1 MSRSKKM
8 NVKKLVLA
16 AVFIAIIIVMT
27 AVPYTGYIT
36 YLPGG
41 IAITT
46 LHIPVIIGAVFL
58 GWKYGALLGG
68 VWGLTCVVKAYLNPE
83 AGNIPFQNPLVSVLP
98 RIIVGIVAGLVF
110 ALVAGR
116 YSKKSPEEQAARR
129 RRMAQRDR
137 EILAAGIAALAGTLT
152 NTVLVLTMLHF
163 FGALGTTDI
172 AQVFSTVVKT
182 IVGINGAI
190 ELCAALIIVPALW
203 GALGRTYRERF
214 EGGTKR

>member
-116 YSKKSPEEQAARR
+116 YSNKSPEEQAAR

-137 EILAAGIAALAGTLT
+137 EILAAGAAALAGTLT

-172 AQVFSTVVKT
+172 AQVFSH
-182 IVGINGAI
+182 
-190 ELCAALIIVPALW
+190 C
-203 GALGRTYRERF
+203 R
-214 EGGTKR
+214 

>member
-1 MSRSKKM
+1 MKCEKM

-68 VWGLTCVVKAYLNPE
+68 VWGITCVVKAYLNPE

-110 ALVAGR
+110 ALAAGR
-116 YSKKSPEEQAARR
+116 YSKKSLEEQAAR

-137 EILAAGIAALAGTLT
+137 EILAAGAAALAGTLT

-214 EGGTKR
+214 EGGTRR

>member
-68 VWGLTCVVKAYLNPE
+68 VWGITCVVKAYLNPE

-110 ALVAGR
+110 ALAAGR
-116 YSKKSPEEQAARR
+116 YSKKSLEEQTAR

-137 EILAAGIAALAGTLT
+137 EILAAGVAALAGTLT

-182 IVGINGAI
+182 IVGVNGVI

-214 EGGTKR
+214 EGGTRR

>member
-58 GWKYGALLGG
+58 GWKYGAMLGG
-68 VWGLTCVVKAYLNPE
+68 VWGITCVVKAYLNPE

-110 ALVAGR
+110 ALAAGR
-116 YSKKSPEEQAARR
+116 YSKKSLEEQAAR

-137 EILAAGIAALAGTLT
+137 EILAAGVAALAGTLT

-182 IVGINGAI
+182 IVGVNGVI

-214 EGGTKR
+214 EGGTRR

>member
-1 MSRSKKM
+1 M
-8 NVKKLVLA
+8 NVKKLFLA

-68 VWGLTCVVKAYLNPE
+68 VWGITCVVKAYLNPE

-110 ALVAGR
+110 ALAAGR
-116 YSKKSPEEQAARR
+116 YSKKSLEEQAAR

-137 EILAAGIAALAGTLT
+137 EILAAGVAALAGTLT

-182 IVGINGAI
+182 IVGVNGVI

-214 EGGTKR
+214 EGGTRR

>member
-1 MSRSKKM
+1 M

-68 VWGLTCVVKAYLNPE
+68 VWGITCVVKAYLNPE

-110 ALVAGR
+110 ALAAGR
-116 YSKKSPEEQAARR
+116 YSKKSLEEQAARR
-129 RRMAQRDR
+129 RMVQRDR
-137 EILAAGIAALAGTLT
+137 EILAAGVAALAGTLT

-182 IVGINGAI
+182 IVGVNGVI

-214 EGGTKR
+214 EGGTRR

>member
-1 MSRSKKM
+1 MSKSKRM

-68 VWGLTCVVKAYLNPE
+68 VWGITCVVKAFLNPE

-98 RIIVGIVAGLVF
+98 RIIVGMVAGLVF
-110 ALVAGR
+110 SLVAR
-116 YSKKSPEEQAARR
+116 NTYSGKETLMKYKRGV
-129 RRMAQRDR
+129 
-137 EILAAGIAALAGTLT
+137 LAAVFAALAGTVT
-152 NTVLVLTMLHF
+152 NTVLVLLMLHF

-172 AQVFSTVVKT
+172 AGVFSTIIKT
-182 IVGINGAI
+182 LVGINGAI
-190 ELCAALIIVPALW
+190 ELVAALIIVPALW
-203 GALGRTYRERF
+203 AALGRTYHERF
-214 EGGTKR
+214 EA

>member
-68 VWGLTCVVKAYLNPE
+68 VWGITCVVKAYLNPE

-110 ALVAGR
+110 ALAAGR
-116 YSKKSPEEQAARR
+116 YSKKSLAEQAAR

-137 EILAAGIAALAGTLT
+137 EILAAGVAALAGTLT

-182 IVGINGAI
+182 IVGVNGVI

-214 EGGTKR
+214 EGGTRR

>member
-1 MSRSKKM
+1 M

-68 VWGLTCVVKAYLNPE
+68 VWGITCVVKAYLNPE

-110 ALVAGR
+110 ALAAGR
-116 YSKKSPEEQAARR
+116 YSKKSLEEQAAR

-137 EILAAGIAALAGTLT
+137 EILAAGVAALAGTLT

-163 FGALGTTDI
+163 FGAPGTTDI

-182 IVGINGAI
+182 IVGVNGVI

-214 EGGTKR
+214 EGGTRR

>member
-68 VWGLTCVVKAYLNPE
+68 VWGITCVVKAYLNPE

-110 ALVAGR
+110 ALAAGR
-116 YSKKSPEEQAARR
+116 YSKKSLEEQAARR
-129 RRMAQRDR
+129 RMVQRDR
-137 EILAAGIAALAGTLT
+137 EILAAGVAALAGTLT

-182 IVGINGAI
+182 IVGVNGVI

-214 EGGTKR
+214 EGGTRR

>member
-1 MSRSKKM
+1 M

-68 VWGLTCVVKAYLNPE
+68 VWGITCVVKAYLNPE

-110 ALVAGR
+110 ALAAGR
-116 YSKKSPEEQAARR
+116 YSKKSLEEQTAR

-137 EILAAGIAALAGTLT
+137 EILAAGVAALAGTLT

-182 IVGINGAI
+182 IVGVNGVI

-214 EGGTKR
+214 EGGTRR